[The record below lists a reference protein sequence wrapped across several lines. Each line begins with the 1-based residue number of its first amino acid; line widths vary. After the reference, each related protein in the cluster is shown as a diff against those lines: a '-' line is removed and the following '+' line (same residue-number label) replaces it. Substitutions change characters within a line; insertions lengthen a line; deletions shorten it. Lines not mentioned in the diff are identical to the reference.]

1 MDYKDKDYLIEVLEK
16 EITSYKDKEKRIMYV
31 AGFLS
36 CMENLGII
44 KMEELK
50 YIAYYEVF
58 KD

>member
-16 EITSYKDKEKRIMYV
+16 EIASYKDKEKRIMYV

>member
-1 MDYKDKDYLIEVLEK
+1 MDCKNKDYLIEVLEK
-16 EITSYKDKEKRIMYV
+16 EIAPYKDKEKRIMYI

-50 YIAYYEVF
+50 HIAYYEVF